1 MINNLET
8 KLNKNKKVKVYF
20 KIKSFHFKNF
30 DKSLQKISSKMEY
43 LNIKDSKIISLPNKN
58 KHYTLLR
65 SPHIDKKSRE
75 QFKIQ
80 SFTKL
85 LIIEYD
91 FQDNSN
97 IKYLI
102 NYITNTLSGC
112 QLKITY
118 IIK

>member
-1 MINNLET
+1 MINLET
-8 KLNKNKKVKVYF
+8 KLNKKAKIYF

-30 DKSLQKISSKMEY
+30 EVPLQKIQAKMEF
-43 LNIKDSKIISLPNKN
+43 LKFKNFKLISLPKKN
-58 KHYTLLR
+58 KDYTVLR

-75 QFKIQ
+75 QFNIQ

-91 FQDNSN
+91 VNEVLN
-97 IKYLI
+97 TKYII

-118 IIK
+118 IFK